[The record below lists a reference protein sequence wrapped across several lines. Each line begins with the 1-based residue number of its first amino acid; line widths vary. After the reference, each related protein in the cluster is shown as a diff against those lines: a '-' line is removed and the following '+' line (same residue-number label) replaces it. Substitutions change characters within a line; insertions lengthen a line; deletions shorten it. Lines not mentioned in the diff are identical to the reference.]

1 MANKEQASKAE
12 LYRKERKER
21 IAKEAKKNAKRT
33 AKVAKIKRTILKSV
47 AVVVAAAIVLG
58 AAIAIVNYTG
68 SSLFKMTVAKAGDT
82 KISTSEFQ
90 YYYRTSHANLVSQA
104 SQYDQY
110 YGTGYYAQ
118 NQGFDYTLLPSE
130 QDFPNA
136 MLDKEALGIEEDF
149 ETWDDYITFSTLNSI
164 QYFYM
169 LAAEAEKAGME
180 LTEDEAKAI
189 TDQIDELRATA
200 EENGRSL
207 NAYLR
212 ASYGSGIN
220 ENSLEKWM
228 LRDALAEKYATEKQ
242 AELYDSY
249 TAADINAEFKENKN
263 DYSFVDFRYYVF
275 AVDAGEIKD
284 GAKEDEVKAA
294 QEKAEKKAKK
304 EAEAFLKDIKSEKDF
319 LKAAEALDKKNAT
332 TDSKAELK
340 VEDTTLL
347 EKCTYDAFVQNF
359 SEKDADWAF
368 SSDLKAGE
376 TKILAQ
382 KEGDNVVNYYAM
394 YALKGAYKDTAVLS
408 DLRAYTYAYPTDAGA
423 DEKAE
428 TKAAAEELYNEWKA
442 LPEKEKTA
450 DEFAHL
456 GHHVVDEGE
465 EAVACNDY
473 KDYNGT
479 LDEKVDEWANDN
491 KRKPGDVTLIETAS
505 GFYVV
510 YYEAKNEEANW
521 EMSVRTALGNEAY
534 DSYAEELTDK
544 EEYVLVKDGAIMSTA
559 LKLHKSKLE
568 RDMKT
573 YLYSLIQSMQQQ
585 SSNSYSSDSHA
596 GHSH

>member
-33 AKVAKIKRTILKSV
+33 AKVAKIKRTALKTV
-47 AVVVAAAIVLG
+47 AIVVAAAIVLG

-110 YGTGYYAQ
+110 YGAGYYAQ
-118 NQGFDYTLLPSE
+118 SQGFDYTLLPSE

-169 LAAEAEKAGME
+169 LAAEAEKAGIE
-180 LTEDEAKAI
+180 LTEEETEAI
-189 TDQIDELRATA
+189 TSQIEELRATA

-220 ENSLEKWM
+220 ENSLENWM
-228 LRDALAEKYATEKQ
+228 LRDALAQKYAETKQ
-242 AELYDSY
+242 QELYDSY
-249 TAADINAEFKENKN
+249 TSEQINAEFKENKN
-263 DYSFVDFRYYVF
+263 DYSFVDMRYYVF
-275 AVDAGEIKD
+275 AVDAGDIKD
-284 GAKEDEVKAA
+284 GATEDEVKAA

-332 TDSKAELK
+332 EDTKAELK

-347 EKCTYDAFVQNF
+347 EKCAYDAFVQNF
-359 SEKDADWAF
+359 SEDDAKWAF
-368 SSDLKAGE
+368 SADRKAGE
-376 TKILAQ
+376 MKILAQ
-382 KEGDNVVNYYAM
+382 KEGDTVVNYYVI
-394 YALKGAYKDTAVLS
+394 YVLKGAYKDAAVLS
-408 DLRAYTYAYPTDAGA
+408 DLRVYTYAYPTDAGA

-428 TKAAAEELYNEWKA
+428 TKAAAEELYKEWNSLKA
-442 LPEKEKTA
+442 EDKTA

-479 LDEKVDEWANDN
+479 LDKKVDEWANDS
-491 KRKPGDVTLIETAS
+491 KRKPGDVALIETSS
-505 GFYVV
+505 GFYVA

-521 EMSVRTALGNEAY
+521 EISVRTALRDDAY
-534 DSYAEELTDK
+534 DSFAEELTEK

-559 LKLHKSKLE
+559 LKLHKNKIE

-573 YLYSLIQSMQQQ
+573 YLYSVIQSMQQQ
-585 SSNSYSSDSHA
+585 SSNSYSY
-596 GHSH
+596 

>member
-33 AKVAKIKRTILKSV
+33 AKVAKIKRALIKTV

-90 YYYRTSHANLVSQA
+90 YYYRTSHANLVSTAVQW
-104 SQYDQY
+104 DQS
-110 YGTGYYAQ
+110 YGSGYYAQ

-169 LAAEAEKAGME
+169 LAAEAEKAGIELSEEELAEIETQME
-180 LTEDEAKAI
+180 
-189 TDQIDELRATA
+189 ELRTNAS
-200 EENGRSL
+200 ENGRSV

-220 ENSLEKWM
+220 ENSLEKWL
-228 LRDALAEKYATEKQ
+228 LRDALAQKYAETKQ
-242 AELYDSY
+242 EELYNSY
-249 TAADINAEFKENKN
+249 TTEQINAEFKENN
-263 DYSFVDFRYYVF
+263 EDYSYVDMRYYVF
-275 AVDAGEIKD
+275 AVDAGDIED
-284 GAKEDEVKAA
+284 GATEKEVAAA

-304 EAEAFLKDIKSEKDF
+304 EAEAFVKGIKTEEDF
-319 LKAAEALDKKNAT
+319 LKAAEALDEESST
-332 TDSKAELK
+332 SDSSAELDTD
-340 VEDTTLL
+340 ETTLL
-347 EKCTYDAFVQNF
+347 EKCEYDALVQNF
-359 SEKDADWAF
+359 SEDDAKWVF
-368 SSDLKAGE
+368 SSDRKAGE
-376 TKILAQ
+376 MKIIAQ
-382 KEGDNVVNYYAM
+382 KEEDTVANYYVV
-394 YALKGAYKDTAVLS
+394 YILKGAYKDTAVLS
-408 DLRAYTYAYPTDAGA
+408 DLRVYTYAYPTDAGS

-428 TKAAAEELYNEWKA
+428 TKAAAEELYNEWNS
-442 LPEKEKTA
+442 LPAEEKTA

-456 GHHVVDEGE
+456 GHHVVDDGE

-473 KDYNGT
+473 ADYDGT
-479 LDEKVDEWANDN
+479 LDEKVDEWANN
-491 KRKPGDVTLIETAS
+491 SKRKPGDVALIETSS
-505 GFYVV
+505 GFYVA

-521 EMSVRTALGNEAY
+521 EITVRTALRDEAY
-534 DSYAEELTDK
+534 DSYAEELTEK
-544 EEYVLVKDGAIMSTA
+544 EEYLLVKDGALITTA

-573 YLYSLIQSMQQQ
+573 YLYSLTQSMQQ
-585 SSNSYSSDSHA
+585 SSSYSY
-596 GHSH
+596 